1 MLRYMAGVSLSDRV
15 ASSEVASRC
24 GVKPLLQVLRESR
37 LRWFGHVK
45 RRRGAGVLGEV
56 MEMEV
61 TGTRPRGRPK
71 KVWMNNIEEDQNELN
86 LTQDDAYDRD
96 RWRDIIKRQTN

>member
-1 MLRYMAGVSLSDRV
+1 MKEIFLFQGFVSGVMYIPCLRGQSH
-15 ASSEVASRC
+15 SRC
-24 GVKPLLQVLRESR
+24 GDKPLLQVLRESR

-45 RRRGAGVLGEV
+45 RRRGAGVSGEV

-61 TGTRPRGRPK
+61 TGTRPRARLK
-71 KVWMNNIEEDQNELN
+71 EAWMKNIEENLKELN

-96 RWRDIIKRQTN
+96 R

>member
-1 MLRYMAGVSLSDRV
+1 M
-15 ASSEVASRC
+15 
-24 GVKPLLQVLRESR
+24 KPLLQGLRESR

-61 TGTRPRGRPK
+61 TGTRPKGRPK
-71 KVWMNNIEEDQNELN
+71 KVWMKSIEEDLKELN
-86 LTQDDAYDRD
+86 LTQDHAYDRD
-96 RWRDIIKRQTN
+96 RWIDIIKRETH